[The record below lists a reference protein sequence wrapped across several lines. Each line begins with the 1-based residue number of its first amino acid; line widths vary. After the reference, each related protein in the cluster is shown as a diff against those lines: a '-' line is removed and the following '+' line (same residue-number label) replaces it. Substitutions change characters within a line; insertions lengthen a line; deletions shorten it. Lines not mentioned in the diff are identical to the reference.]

1 MLLKKKSKQNDQAA
15 MISLPAISQSVKLTM
30 YQINGNHQQKPI
42 KVCQDKV
49 EIVL

>member
-30 YQINGNHQQKPI
+30 YQVNGDHQQKPI
-42 KVCQDKV
+42 KVCHDKV
-49 EIVL
+49 EIVF